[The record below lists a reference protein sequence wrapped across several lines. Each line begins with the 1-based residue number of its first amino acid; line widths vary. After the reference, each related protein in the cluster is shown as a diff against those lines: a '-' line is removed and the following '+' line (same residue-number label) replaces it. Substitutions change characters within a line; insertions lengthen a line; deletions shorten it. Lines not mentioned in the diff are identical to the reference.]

1 LDITLYDI
9 FNALEGQFS
18 VPTIE
23 TDIDTSENDVAM
35 GLWKEIGTKI
45 NNILKEYKLSDLVE
59 S

>member
-1 LDITLYDI
+1 
-9 FNALEGQFS
+9 LEGQFS